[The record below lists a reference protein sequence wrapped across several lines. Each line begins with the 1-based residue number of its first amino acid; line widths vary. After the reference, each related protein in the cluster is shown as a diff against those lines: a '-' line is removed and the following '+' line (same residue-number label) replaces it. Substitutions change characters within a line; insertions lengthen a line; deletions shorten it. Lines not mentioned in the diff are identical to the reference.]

1 MDLSSAFDN
10 FVVNS
15 VRKIIFFLP
24 IIQFYLPRNTDKP
37 HFVVVLVF
45 VGKAHSFVLKMSS
58 LEIFCETG
66 RHIDPSA
73 QTVDSQGYS
82 EFDLREPIKFLSDVW
97 VYLPDI

>member
-37 HFVVVLVF
+37 HFVVVLVL

-58 LEIFCETG
+58 LEIFAKRDAILTPVLKQWIARG
-66 RHIDPSA
+66 I
-73 QTVDSQGYS
+73 
-82 EFDLREPIKFLSDVW
+82 LS
-97 VYLPDI
+97 LI

>member
-1 MDLSSAFDN
+1 MPFFFQCVGDLSSAFYN

-24 IIQFYLPRNTDKP
+24 IIQFYLPRNINKP

-58 LEIFCETG
+58 LG
-66 RHIDPSA
+66 HIDLRP
-73 QTVDSQGYS
+73 QTVNSQGYS
-82 EFDLREPIKFLSDVW
+82 EFDLREPIKFLSDV
-97 VYLPDI
+97 